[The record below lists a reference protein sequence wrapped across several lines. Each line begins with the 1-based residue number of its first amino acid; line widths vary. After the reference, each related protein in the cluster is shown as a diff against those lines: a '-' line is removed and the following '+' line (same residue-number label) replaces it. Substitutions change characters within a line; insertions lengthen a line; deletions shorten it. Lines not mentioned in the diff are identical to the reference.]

1 MYLVGINTTMSD
13 TLEKILYDPTIQKLV
28 AVFLGIAVIWGIL
41 KIVQRGISGRIK
53 NNETLYKTRKFIS
66 FIGFLLTAL
75 LITVVYSE
83 KLGGLTVAIG
93 VAGAGIA
100 FALQEVIVSI
110 AGWMAIIFGN
120 FYKTGDR
127 VQLGGIVGDVIDIG
141 VLRTTIMETGEWV
154 NGDLYNGRIVLVS
167 NSFVF
172 KEPVFN
178 YSGDFGFLWDELRL
192 PVQFGSDYE
201 LTRKILLS
209 VANEVVGEYTKGAQS
224 EWEIMLKKYRIEPAH
239 TAPRATLAVTDSGVD
254 FTLRYTVD
262 FKFRRSTKDKIYTR
276 TLEEIAKVNDKIYLP
291 ASTLQVVS
299 MPDLDLNVKKE
310 DDIS

>member
-1 MYLVGINTTMSD
+1 MNESI
-13 TLEKILYDPTIQKLV
+13 EKILYDPTIQKLV
-28 AVFLGIAVIWGIL
+28 AVFIGIAVIWGIL
-41 KIVQRGISGRIK
+41 KIVQRGITGRIK
-53 NNETLYKTRKFIS
+53 NNEALYKTRKFIS
-66 FIGFLLTAL
+66 FIGFLLSAL

-110 AGWMAIIFGN
+110 AGWMAIIFGS

-154 NGDLYNGRIVLVS
+154 NGDLYNGRIVLVA

-178 YSGDFGFLWDELRL
+178 YSGDFAFLWDELTL

-201 LTRKILLS
+201 LTRNILLS
-209 VANEVVGEYTKGAQS
+209 VANEAVGEYTKGAET
-224 EWEIMLKKYRIEPAH
+224 EWAEMLKKYRIEKAH
-239 TAPRATLAVTDSGVD
+239 TEPRATLAITDSGVL

-276 TLEEIAKVNDKIYLP
+276 VLQEIAKVDDKIFLP
-291 ASTLQVVS
+291 ATTIQVVD
-299 MPDLDLNVKKE
+299 MPDLNLHLKQQGQNSKE
-310 DDIS
+310 A

>member
-1 MYLVGINTTMSD
+1 MSE
-13 TLEKILYDPTIQKLV
+13 TLDKILYDPTIQKIV
-28 AVFLGIAVIWGIL
+28 AVFIGIAVIWGVV
-41 KIVQRGISGRIK
+41 KIVQRSFASRIK
-53 NNETLYKTRKFIS
+53 NNEARYKTRKFVS
-66 FIGFLLTAL
+66 FIGFALSAL
-75 LITVVYSE
+75 LVTIVYNE

-127 VQLGGIVGDVIDIG
+127 VQLGGIKGDVIDIG

-154 NGDLYNGRIVLVS
+154 NGDLYNGRIVLVA

-178 YSGDFGFLWDELRL
+178 YSGDFAFLWDELTVQ
-192 PVQFGSDYE
+192 VQFGSDYE
-201 LTRKILLS
+201 TARNILLS
-209 VANEVVGEYTKGAQS
+209 VANEVVSAYTKNAET
-224 EWEIMLKKYRIEPAH
+224 EWAAMLRKYRIEKAH
-239 TAPRATLAVTDSGVD
+239 TDPRVALAITDSGVV

-262 FKFRRSTKDKIYTR
+262 FKMRRSTKDKLFTHI
-276 TLEEIAKVNDKIYLP
+276 LQEFAKVDDKVFLP
-291 ASTLQVVS
+291 ASTIQVVD
-299 MPDLDLNVKKE
+299 MPELNLNVKK
-310 DDIS
+310 

>member
-1 MYLVGINTTMSD
+1 MSD
-13 TLEKILYDPTIQKLV
+13 ILDKILYDPTIQKIV
-28 AVFLGIAVIWGIL
+28 AVFIGIAVIWGVL
-41 KIVQRGISGRIK
+41 KIVQRSFASRIK
-53 NNETLYKTRKFIS
+53 NNEARYKTRKFIS
-66 FIGFLLTAL
+66 FIGFALSAL
-75 LITVVYSE
+75 LVTIVYNE

-127 VQLGGIVGDVIDIG
+127 VQLGGIKGDVIDIG

-154 NGDLYNGRIVLVS
+154 NGDLYNGRIVLVA

-178 YSGDFGFLWDELRL
+178 YSGDFAFLWDELTVQ
-192 PVQFGSDYE
+192 VQFGSDYE
-201 LTRKILLS
+201 LTRNILLS
-209 VANEVVGEYTKGAQS
+209 IANEVVSAYTKDAET
-224 EWEIMLKKYRIEPAH
+224 EWAAMLRKYRIEKAH
-239 TAPRATLAVTDSGVD
+239 TDPRVALAITDSGVM

-262 FKFRRSTKDKIYTR
+262 FKMRRSTKDKLF
-276 TLEEIAKVNDKIYLP
+276 TLILQEFTKVEDKVFLP
-291 ASTLQVVS
+291 ASTIQVVD
-299 MPDLDLNVKKE
+299 MPELNLNIKK
-310 DDIS
+310 

>member
-1 MYLVGINTTMSD
+1 MNESI
-13 TLEKILYDPTIQKLV
+13 EKILYDPTIQKLV
-28 AVFLGIAVIWGIL
+28 AVFIGIAVIWGIL
-41 KIVQRGISGRIK
+41 KIVQRGITGRIK
-53 NNETLYKTRKFIS
+53 NNEALYKTRKFIS
-66 FIGFLLTAL
+66 FIGFLLSAL

-110 AGWMAIIFGN
+110 AGWMAIIFGS

-154 NGDLYNGRIVLVS
+154 NGDLYNGRIVLVA

-178 YSGDFGFLWDELRL
+178 YSGDFAFLWDELTL

-201 LTRKILLS
+201 LTRNILLS
-209 VANEVVGEYTKGAQS
+209 VANEAVGEYTKGAET
-224 EWEIMLKKYRIEPAH
+224 EWAEMLKKYRIEKAH
-239 TAPRATLAVTDSGVD
+239 TEPRATLAITDSGVL

-276 TLEEIAKVNDKIYLP
+276 VLQEIAKVDDKIFLP
-291 ASTLQVVS
+291 ASTIQVVD
-299 MPDLDLNVKKE
+299 MPDLNLHLKQQGQNSKE
-310 DDIS
+310 A

>member
-1 MYLVGINTTMSD
+1 MSD
-13 TLEKILYDPTIQKLV
+13 ILDKILYDPTIQKIV
-28 AVFLGIAVIWGIL
+28 AVFIGIAVIWGVL
-41 KIVQRGISGRIK
+41 KIVQRSFASRIK
-53 NNETLYKTRKFIS
+53 NNEARYKTRKFIS
-66 FIGFLLTAL
+66 FIGFALSAL
-75 LITVVYSE
+75 LVTIVYNE

-127 VQLGGIVGDVIDIG
+127 VQLGGIKGDVIDIG

-154 NGDLYNGRIVLVS
+154 NGDLYNGRIVLVA

-178 YSGDFGFLWDELRL
+178 YSGDFAFLWDELTVQ
-192 PVQFGSDYE
+192 VQFGSDYE
-201 LTRKILLS
+201 LTRNILLS
-209 VANEVVGEYTKGAQS
+209 IANEVVSAYTKDAET
-224 EWEIMLKKYRIEPAH
+224 EWAAMLRKYRIEKAH
-239 TAPRATLAVTDSGVD
+239 TDPRVALAITDTGVV

-262 FKFRRSTKDKIYTR
+262 FKMRRSTKDKLF
-276 TLEEIAKVNDKIYLP
+276 TLILQEFAKVEDKIFLP
-291 ASTLQVVS
+291 ASTIQVVD
-299 MPDLDLNVKKE
+299 MPELNLNVKK
-310 DDIS
+310 

>member
-1 MYLVGINTTMSD
+1 MSD
-13 TLEKILYDPTIQKLV
+13 ILDKILYDPTIQKIV
-28 AVFLGIAVIWGIL
+28 AVFIGIAVIWGVL
-41 KIVQRGISGRIK
+41 KIVQRSFASRIK
-53 NNETLYKTRKFIS
+53 NNEARYKTRKFIS
-66 FIGFLLTAL
+66 FIGFALSVLLVT
-75 LITVVYSE
+75 IVYNE

-127 VQLGGIVGDVIDIG
+127 VQLGGIKGDVIDIG

-154 NGDLYNGRIVLVS
+154 NGDLYNGRIVLVA

-178 YSGDFGFLWDELRL
+178 YSGDFAFLWDELTVQ
-192 PVQFGSDYE
+192 VQFGSDYE
-201 LTRKILLS
+201 LARTILLS
-209 VANEVVGEYTKGAQS
+209 VANEVVSAYTKDAET
-224 EWEIMLKKYRIEPAH
+224 EWAAMLRKYRIEKAH
-239 TAPRATLAVTDSGVD
+239 TDPRVALAITDSGVM

-262 FKFRRSTKDKIYTR
+262 FKMRRSTKDKLF
-276 TLEEIAKVNDKIYLP
+276 TLILQEFTKVEDKVFLP
-291 ASTLQVVS
+291 ASTIQVVD
-299 MPDLDLNVKKE
+299 MPELNLNVKK
-310 DDIS
+310 

>member
-1 MYLVGINTTMSD
+1 MSEAV
-13 TLEKILYDPTIQKLV
+13 EKILYDPTIQKLV
-28 AVFLGIAVIWGIL
+28 AVFLGIAVIWGVL
-41 KIVQRGISGRIK
+41 KIVQRGVSGRIK
-53 NNETLYKTRKFIS
+53 NNEALYKTRKFIS
-66 FIGFLLTAL
+66 FIGFLLSAI

-110 AGWMAIIFGN
+110 AGWMAIVFGN

-127 VQLGGIVGDVIDIG
+127 VQLGGIIGDVIDIG

-224 EWEIMLKKYRIEPAH
+224 EWEAMLKKYRIEPAQ
-239 TAPRATLAVTDSGVD
+239 TAPRATLAITDSGVD

-276 TLEEIAKVNDKIYLP
+276 VLAEIAKVGDKIHLP
-291 ASTLQVVS
+291 ASTIQVVS
-299 MPDLDLNVKKE
+299 MPDLDLNVKN
-310 DDIS
+310 DDDDQA

>member
-1 MYLVGINTTMSD
+1 MSD
-13 TLEKILYDPTIQKLV
+13 ILDKILYDPTIQKIV
-28 AVFLGIAVIWGIL
+28 AVFIGIAVIWGVL
-41 KIVQRGISGRIK
+41 KIAQRSFASRIK
-53 NNETLYKTRKFIS
+53 NNEARYKTRKFIS
-66 FIGFLLTAL
+66 FIGFALSVLLVT
-75 LITVVYSE
+75 IVYNE

-127 VQLGGIVGDVIDIG
+127 VQLGGIKGDVIDIG

-154 NGDLYNGRIVLVS
+154 NGDLYNGRIVLVA

-178 YSGDFGFLWDELRL
+178 YSGDFAFLWDELTVQ
-192 PVQFGSDYE
+192 VQFGSDYE
-201 LTRKILLS
+201 LARTILLS
-209 VANEVVGEYTKGAQS
+209 VANEVVSAYTKDAET
-224 EWEIMLKKYRIEPAH
+224 EWAAMLRKYRIEKAH
-239 TAPRATLAVTDSGVD
+239 TDPRVALAITDSGVM

-262 FKFRRSTKDKIYTR
+262 FKMRRSTKDKLF
-276 TLEEIAKVNDKIYLP
+276 TLILQEFAKVEDKVFLP
-291 ASTLQVVS
+291 ASTIQVVD
-299 MPDLDLNVKKE
+299 MPELNLNVKK
-310 DDIS
+310 